1 MLISLISLRNYDFKV
16 LIAKVEE
23 HSLATLSVS
32 KVEAEVLITNFI
44 SNGLFPSIVSL
55 NND

>member
-23 HSLATLSVS
+23 HSLATLSIS

-44 SNGLFPSIVSL
+44 SNGLFPSVVSL